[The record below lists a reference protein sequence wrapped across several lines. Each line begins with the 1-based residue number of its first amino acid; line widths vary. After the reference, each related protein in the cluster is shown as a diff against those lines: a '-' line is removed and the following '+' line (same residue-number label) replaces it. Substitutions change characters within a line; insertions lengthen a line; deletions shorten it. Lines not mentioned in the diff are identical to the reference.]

1 MTVTEA
7 TLDAANGSFW
17 SGYNPH
23 TTASISVP
31 AGALAVVVS
40 AIREL
45 HANNAFTVSN
55 SGTARVWTR
64 LNTYAP
70 ATDHLVVDYWYNNT
84 GSSVSMTVTVAYVNG
99 DGFNDS
105 VMSWVGAMPGS
116 VDPAVRPPRIVTT
129 ISSASTAQASGT
141 PSASGSMFCLHY
153 FQNAPTADVSS
164 LVAGSAVDTSPA
176 STFYFSGGPGS
187 IGTIYQSAMNTQ
199 TASPVTVGATLP
211 TSAQTFGILVEYF
224 SAAPVV
230 ASSGAIGSVG
240 SGTLAVPVPAGVAS
254 GSLIIAYIYAGWF
267 NAATPTT
274 AQFTPPDGTWTIKDI
289 VTHVVSGGQLAMIV
303 AYKYATGSD
312 SGTYAWTVN
321 ALGGTG
327 CSFSSGVASRVTGGA
342 TSGDPFADAIQK
354 GSAADGSSTVAVASF
369 TPGGDNTLM
378 TGYCDDPDSSPTV
391 TVPSGWSSVVSNSD
405 TTSGGSVL
413 GQVTQSTA
421 AATGTLTFTSTS
433 STYSKLALVGTFRVP
448 VAAGGGGAPFLAPPG
463 YMTPWAIASRVTLGR
478 RTLASDFTAAPAD
491 PEGITDAATP
501 VQDMVRTQAD
511 PEGILDAA
519 VPIQGLVRSA
529 ADPVGLLDT
538 VAAQQDLVRPLADPI
553 GLLDVASVQQGMAR
567 TVVGPVGLLDTA
579 SATANNVRLPVDP
592 VGLLD
597 AATAQIGAVRQV
609 DDPVGLLDV
618 ASPIQV
624 VVRQQADA
632 IGIIDSASATLS
644 AEYTGFGATFPPAG
658 FGTYT
663 FGADASDVSLGNG
676 IFTSLT
682 GQRCLGARVAIP
694 SDATGTTLTGAVAYL
709 YAGGVGGVDLVSGYP
724 VIGQLITSASFGTLT
739 IGAWNEVRW
748 ATPVNLVQNSLYY
761 IIIWL
766 PRNLYG
772 YIHDIFTGGT
782 DVAAPLGGGLTYVGD
797 NGTHHDGVYGYGG
810 VNHVP
815 ESDFRAAWYGA
826 DGIFD
831 GASGTSYT
839 KSQDD
844 AVGLLDA
851 VSAVLNVVRQ
861 QDDPL
866 GIVDTASARQDLVR
880 SVADA
885 VGLLDTASAK
895 QDVVRAQADAV
906 GLLDTASATQGLVRP
921 PADPTGIVDTATA
934 VQNLIRTQA
943 DPEGITD
950 STTASLSMPRQVDD
964 PIGLTDVASVVTDL
978 QRAPVDP
985 IGITDSVS
993 ATLTSTGAATVV
1005 DQVGLTDSAS
1015 AKLDSVRSAA
1025 DQVGLLDAASV
1036 GLGFIRTPVDPIGL
1050 SDTAAATQQT
1060 ARTTAD
1066 SVAITDALA
1075 LDRALPMNDPTALTD
1090 TVTASLGMNR
1100 EADDSLGLTDS
1111 ATAFLDRLRAQ
1122 HDPVGISDS
1131 VTAVLIPGEIDYI
1144 GTPIDSIGLTDSVVA
1159 VLVRGEISKPPDW
1172 HDQINGPLIPH
1183 RDQGI
1188 SSLQWHDQINTSAI
1202 PSEETE

>member
-116 VDPAVRPPRIVTT
+116 ADPAVRPPRIVTT

-303 AYKYATGSD
+303 AYKYAIGSD

-405 TTSGGSVL
+405 TTSGGSIL
-413 GQVTQSTA
+413 GQATQSTA

-433 STYSKLALVGTFRVP
+433 STYSKLALIGTFRVP

-478 RTLASDFTAAPAD
+478 RTLASDFAAAPAD

-501 VQDMVRTQAD
+501 VQDMVRAQVD

-519 VPIQGLVRSA
+519 VPMQGLVRSA

-538 VAAQQDLVRPLADPI
+538 AVAQQDL
-553 GLLDVASVQQGMAR
+553 
-567 TVVGPVGLLDTA
+567 
-579 SATANNVRLPVDP
+579 VRLPVDP

-597 AATAQIGAVRQV
+597 TASVQQGMARTVA
-609 DDPVGLLDV
+609 DSVGLLDAASAV
-618 ASPIQV
+618 ADNVRLPADPIGLLDTASPVQG
-624 VVRQQADA
+624 VVRQQDDA
-632 IGIIDSASATLS
+632 VGITDAVSAS
-644 AEYTGFGATFPPAG
+644 
-658 FGTYT
+658 
-663 FGADASDVSLGNG
+663 
-676 IFTSLT
+676 LT
-682 GQRCLGARVAIP
+682 
-694 SDATGTTLTGAVAYL
+694 
-709 YAGGVGGVDLVSGYP
+709 SGY
-724 VIGQLITSASFGTLT
+724 IKT
-739 IGAWNEVRW
+739 
-748 ATPVNLVQNSLYY
+748 
-761 IIIWL
+761 
-766 PRNLYG
+766 
-772 YIHDIFTGGT
+772 
-782 DVAAPLGGGLTYVGD
+782 
-797 NGTHHDGVYGYGG
+797 
-810 VNHVP
+810 
-815 ESDFRAAWYGA
+815 
-826 DGIFD
+826 
-831 GASGTSYT
+831 
-839 KSQDD
+839 QDD
-844 AVGLLDA
+844 AVGLLDTA
-851 VSAVLNVVRQ
+851 SAVLNAVRQ
-861 QDDPL
+861 QDDSL
-866 GIVDTASARQDLVR
+866 GLVDTATAQQDLIR
-880 SVADA
+880 SATDP
-885 VGLLDTASAK
+885 VGLLDVASAK

-1025 DQVGLLDAASV
+1025 DQVGLLDAASA

-1050 SDTAAATQQT
+1050 SDTAAVTQQA

-1111 ATAFLDRLRAQ
+1111 ATAFLDRVRTQ

-1131 VTAVLIPGEIDYI
+1131 VTAVLIPGEINYI